1 MEQRPLGR
9 SEIQVSPICLGT
21 MTWGQQNDEGEA
33 FAQMDKA
40 VDYGVNFFDTAEMYP
55 APPTAETQGLTE
67 RYIGNWLRRRRCRD
81 RIVLATKVTG
91 RSNGFDYLRGGETR
105 LDRGNIVAALEA
117 SLKRLR
123 CDHVDL
129 YQLHWPDRTTNF
141 FGRRGYEHDPD
152 DRPVPL
158 EETLSV
164 LGELV
169 AAGKVR
175 AIGVSNE
182 TPWGAMALLRLAE
195 SLGLPRPVSI
205 QNPYNLVNR
214 TFEGG
219 LAEISMREDL
229 GLLAYSPLAGGT
241 LTGKYLGGAQPP
253 GSRMT
258 LFRGRYPRYFT
269 HNAEAAIS
277 AYVSLA
283 GRHGLDPA
291 QMAIA
296 YVVSRPFVTSAI
308 IGATS
313 LGQLTSDLESVTLGL
328 SPEVLEEI
336 EDVQRRFPNPCP

>member
-1 MEQRPLGR
+1 MEHRRLGR
-9 SEIQVSPICLGT
+9 SDIQVSRICLGT
-21 MTWGQQNDEGEA
+21 MTWGRQNDEREA

-40 VDYGVNFFDTAEMYP
+40 VDFGVNFFDTAEMYP
-55 APPTAETQGLTE
+55 VPPSAETQGRTE
-67 RYIGNWLRRRRCRD
+67 RYIGNWLRRRRCRE

-91 RSNGFDYLRGGETR
+91 RSGGFDYLRGGETR
-105 LDRGNIVAALEA
+105 LDRANIEAALEA
-117 SLKRLR
+117 SLKRLQ

-129 YQLHWPDRTTNF
+129 YQLHWPDRSTNF

-158 EETLSV
+158 EETLAV

-169 AAGKVR
+169 SAGKVR
-175 AIGVSNE
+175 AIGISND
-182 TPWGAMALLRLAE
+182 TPWGALTLLRLAE
-195 SLGLPRPVSI
+195 RLELPRLVSI

-214 TFEGG
+214 TFEDG

-241 LTGKYLGGAQPP
+241 LTGKYLDGAEPP

-258 LFRGRYPRYFT
+258 LFRERYPRYFT
-269 HNAEAAIS
+269 HTAEAAIS
-277 AYVSLA
+277 AYVALA
-283 GRHGLDPA
+283 RRHGLDPA

-296 YVVSRPFVTSAI
+296 YAVSRPFVTSAI

-313 LGQLTSDLESVTLGL
+313 LGQLTTDLESVTLTL